1 MCKFTSISVII
12 NEMFLFEQGINCD
25 LPVQNGHDRDMG
37 VLSQGVNELTF
48 EEDEEDQF
56 YIKDL
61 PKHACT

>member
-1 MCKFTSISVII
+1 MTC
-12 NEMFLFEQGINCD
+12 FLFEQGINCD